1 MWINKN
7 HADYW
12 AHCPTEHKEEGVHGV
27 YRTLEVRHMSHC
39 RRGQYVWVPYYSDR
53 EPRKEWDDTLG
64 GGVKKK
70 RVLIWLL
77 IMCKVRKKQRLGKRK
92 WSFQGR
98 VCTKNGRC
106 WKTLNTELRSVP
118 YSLDMQS
125 INTWSSEW
133 PLRIP
138 EMIILMNDWWTLA
151 AEHFRTRQICPLKWL
166 QLGLCKIKMV
176 NSW

>member
-98 VCTKNGRC
+98 VCTDKE
-106 WKTLNTELRSVP
+106 WKMLEDLEHWTEKCALFSRHAEYQYLKLWMAATHTGNDNTYER
-118 YSLDMQS
+118 
-125 INTWSSEW
+125 
-133 PLRIP
+133 
-138 EMIILMNDWWTLA
+138 LMNAGCRAL
-151 AEHFRTRQICPLKWL
+151 
-166 QLGLCKIKMV
+166 
-176 NSW
+176 